1 VNAELSALHDMVIR
15 SVRALMPHMT
25 EQEETLVRR
34 MLNRWPVETE
44 TPVLVVDHDGNLVGL
59 GPDTP
64 IGSAQSVFVYAKDCA
79 A

>member
-1 VNAELSALHDMVIR
+1 MNAELSALHDMVIR
-15 SVRALMPHMT
+15 SVRALMLHMT
-25 EQEETLVRR
+25 EQHEALVRR

>member
-1 VNAELSALHDMVIR
+1 MNAKLSALHDEVNR
-15 SVRALMPHMT
+15 SVMALMLHKA
-25 EQEETLVRR
+25 EQDEALLRR

-44 TPVLVVDHDGNLVGL
+44 TPVLVVDPDGNIVGL

-79 A
+79 V

>member
-1 VNAELSALHDMVIR
+1 MSALHDMVIR
-15 SVRALMPHMT
+15 SVRALMLHMT
-25 EQEETLVRR
+25 EQDEALVRR

-44 TPVLVVDHDGNLVGL
+44 TPVLVVDHDGNIVGL

-64 IGSAQSVFVYAKDCA
+64 IGSVQSVFVYAKDCA